1 MILLRA
7 IFRTLFVVAL
17 TLASYGG
24 VVLGRLLGLISPRL
38 GLAFRN
44 RVFRT
49 WARGLCRAFGMRI
62 TTSGTPPRGR
72 FFLVSNHV
80 SYLDIMLLA
89 SEVDTAFV
97 AKSDLRHWP
106 AMGRILA
113 AADTIFIDRSRKRDV
128 VRVMDLVAKEI
139 DRGLGVLV
147 FPEGTSGKGD
157 VLLPFKPSLL
167 EFACGRDLPVHWATI
182 SYRTPE
188 GQLPASGAVC
198 WWGSE
203 GFFPH
208 YRRMI
213 LLPHFEARLHFGD
226 DPLKGDDR
234 KELAEGLRSRMLEA
248 FQPMD

>member
-7 IFRTLFVVAL
+7 ICRTFFVVAL
-17 TLASYGG
+17 TLLSYAG
-24 VVLGRLLGLISPRL
+24 VLTGRLLGLAAPRF

-62 TTSGTPPRGR
+62 TTTGAPPRGR
-72 FFLVSNHV
+72 FFLVANHV

-97 AKSDLRHWP
+97 AKSDLHHWP
-106 AMGRILA
+106 ILGRILA
-113 AADTIFIDRSRKRDV
+113 AADTIFIDRSKKRDV
-128 VRVMDLVAKEI
+128 VRVMELVGKEI

-157 VLLPFKPSLL
+157 ELLPFRPSLL
-167 EFACGRDLPVHWATI
+167 EFACTRDLPVHWATI
-182 SYRTPE
+182 SYETPM
-188 GQLPASGAVC
+188 GQPPASTSVC

-213 LLPHFEARLHFGD
+213 VLPYFEARLHFGAE
-226 DPLKGDDR
+226 PLAGGDR
-234 KELAEGLRSRMLEA
+234 KALAEGLRSRMLEK
-248 FQPMD
+248 FVPMA